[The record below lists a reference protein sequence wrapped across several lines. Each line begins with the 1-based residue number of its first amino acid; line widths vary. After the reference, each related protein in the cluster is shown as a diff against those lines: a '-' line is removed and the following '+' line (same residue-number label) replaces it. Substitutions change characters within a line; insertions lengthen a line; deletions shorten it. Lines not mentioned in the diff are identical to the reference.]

1 MSNLEATVEQCRT
14 GDQQAWNTLVD
25 ETVGPIYRLC
35 VSYAPTSA
43 EAEELT
49 QDVYLKIWQN
59 LHQYKPDSSFTA
71 WAWRVAR
78 NLLTDAFRRSRR
90 ERQQAWLDAEVLER
104 LPASDDPQTSA
115 ERKQR
120 LRLVQQGLRRIDD
133 ELAELVLM
141 RDFVGLSYREI
152 ADSLELP
159 LGTVKSRLNRAR
171 LELADEVRRRV
182 HLRAVPD
189 QGSPGTFSGSVV

>member
-1 MSNLEATVEQCRT
+1 MSDLEATVERCRA
-14 GDQQAWNTLVD
+14 GDEQAWNTLVD

-43 EAEELT
+43 EAEELA
-49 QDVYLKIWQN
+49 QDVYVKIWQN
-59 LHQYKPDSSFTA
+59 LHQYRPSSSFTA

-104 LPASDDPQTSA
+104 LPAADDPQTAA

-120 LRLVQQGLRRIDD
+120 LRLVEQGLRRIGD

-141 RDFVGLSYREI
+141 RDFVGLSYQEI

-171 LELADEVRRRV
+171 LELADEVRRRIN
-182 HLRAVPD
+182 LRAVPNER
-189 QGSPGTFSGSVV
+189 PTRTLSGGAE